1 MNFMVAFDHLFPFF
15 FSVGKEAA
23 GREKGMRGKD
33 EFFPIIYERLPL
45 FSKGAREPSQ
55 GAPDIS

>member
-1 MNFMVAFDHLFPFF
+1 MVAFDHLFPFFFSFF

-45 FSKGAREPSQ
+45 FSKGAREPS
-55 GAPDIS
+55 

>member
-1 MNFMVAFDHLFPFF
+1 MNFMVAFDHLFPFFF

-45 FSKGAREPSQ
+45 FSKGAREPS
-55 GAPDIS
+55 

>member
-1 MNFMVAFDHLFPFF
+1 MVAFDHLFPFFF

-23 GREKGMRGKD
+23 GREKGMMGKD

-45 FSKGAREPSQ
+45 FSKGAREPS
-55 GAPDIS
+55 

>member
-1 MNFMVAFDHLFPFF
+1 MVAFDHLFPFF

-23 GREKGMRGKD
+23 DREKGMMGKD
-33 EFFPIIYERLPL
+33 QFFPIIYERLPL
-45 FSKGAREPSQ
+45 FSKGAREPSH